1 MTLKVCNSIYFCA
14 VRGNKVNSFHLM
26 YSKYVVSMTVKK
38 KTLEPAEILSAALN
52 E

>member
-14 VRGNKVNSFHLM
+14 VGGNKVNSFHLM